1 MIDSGST
8 RAQGWFW
15 WFNEQDHVRG
25 LASCRQKEHM
35 KAALGSLHGVSFM
48 DARKNASS
56 TFTWLQP
63 SDIKNMA
70 YIFTT

>member
-1 MIDSGST
+1 MIDSGPT
-8 RAQGWFW
+8 RRKDVFGGS
-15 WFNEQDHVRG
+15 NEQDHVRG

-70 YIFTT
+70 YIFAT